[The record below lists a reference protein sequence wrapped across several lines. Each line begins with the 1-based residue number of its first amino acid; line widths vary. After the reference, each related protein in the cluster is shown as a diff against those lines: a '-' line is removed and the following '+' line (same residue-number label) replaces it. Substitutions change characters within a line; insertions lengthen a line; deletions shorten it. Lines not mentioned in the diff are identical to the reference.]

1 MSTNGI
7 APSGQQASTMA
18 IHGEQGD
25 HFFSAAVASV
35 LVRPHTSFLGLST
48 SPVVFGHTGSL
59 VHLES
64 GMR

>member
-1 MSTNGI
+1 MVLPPLGNRSTK
-7 APSGQQASTMA
+7 A

-35 LVRPHTSFLGLST
+35 LVQPRTSFLGLST
-48 SPVVFGHTGSL
+48 SPALFGHIGSL
-59 VHLES
+59 VHPES